1 MVFACERCG
10 KTFPKNQN
18 LLTHLARKRQ
28 CVEQKGDNIAC
39 DRCNKTFTRS
49 DSLARHKRKYCQARL
64 ANQELAPANTPLANT
79 PLAIAQVEKMIEDR
93 IALQQP
99 AASVQIGN
107 NTNTVNQVNQINIT
121 PWGTPLNI
129 TDAVVEA
136 ALLQIPGMVGAPEL
150 AKVSTLMTI
159 VKSAHKPIESR
170 NVYLNPKRA
179 DLALA
184 HTGDGW
190 ATLPLS
196 EATAAL
202 FDGAS
207 ARIAERALTAALP
220 AKVVEQRIRSLQAE
234 VPAQYRR
241 DKENAVLG

>member
-1 MVFACERCG
+1 MVFTCERCG

-28 CVEQKGDNIAC
+28 CVEPKGDIIAC
-39 DRCNKTFTRS
+39 DRCNKTFTRM
-49 DSLARHKRKYCQARL
+49 DNLARHKRKYCQARL
-64 ANQELAPANTPLANT
+64 ANQELALVNT

-99 AASVQIGN
+99 AATVQIGN

-136 ALLQIPGMVGAPEL
+136 ALLQIPGMVGAPEM
-150 AKVSTLMTI
+150 AEVVSTLMTI

-207 ARIAERALTAALP
+207 ARIAERAPQAAVPP
-220 AKVVEQRIRSLQAE
+220 AQVVEQRIRSLQAE